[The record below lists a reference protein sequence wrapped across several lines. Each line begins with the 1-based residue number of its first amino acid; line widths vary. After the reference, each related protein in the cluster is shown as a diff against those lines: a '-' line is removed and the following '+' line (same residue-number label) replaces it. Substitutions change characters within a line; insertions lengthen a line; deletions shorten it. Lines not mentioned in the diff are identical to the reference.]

1 MGMNVG
7 SNKDDDD
14 VMLDVNMTPLI
25 DVMLVLLIMFI
36 ITIPIPNNSINIDL
50 PNGAPPPPTN
60 EKPPEP
66 ITLRIDAQGKLF
78 WNGQPVENKQ
88 ALEVL
93 FAGVAQKSDQ
103 DQIKVQPDKMSE
115 YKDVAM
121 VMAAAQRLNV
131 KKIGIATNEN

>member
-1 MGMNVG
+1 MSMNVG

-50 PNGAPPPPTN
+50 PNGNPPPTT

-66 ITLRIDAQGKLF
+66 VNLKIDAQGKIF
-78 WNGQPVENKQ
+78 WNDQPVANKQ
-88 ALEVL
+88 ALEAL
-93 FAGVAQKSDQ
+93 FSGVAQQKDQ
-103 DQIKVQPDKMSE
+103 DTIKVQPDKLTE

-131 KKIGIATNEN
+131 KKIGIAASQ

>member
-7 SNKDDDD
+7 ANKDDDD

-36 ITIPIPNNSINIDL
+36 ITIPIPNNAINIDL
-50 PNGAPPPPTN
+50 PNGAPPPTN
-60 EKPPEP
+60 EKRPEP
-66 ITLRIDAQGKLF
+66 VTLRIDPQGKVF
-78 WNGQPVENKQ
+78 WNDQAVENKQ

-103 DQIKVQPDKMSE
+103 DPIKVQPDKLTE

-131 KKIGIATNEN
+131 KKIGIAASQ

>member
-7 SNKDDDD
+7 SDKDDD

-50 PNGAPPPPTN
+50 PNGTPPPTN

-66 ITLRIDAQGKLF
+66 VTLRIDAQSKLF
-78 WNGQPVENKQ
+78 WNGQPVANKQ
-88 ALEVL
+88 ALETL
-93 FAGVAQKSDQ
+93 FAGVAQQADQ
-103 DQIKVQPDKMSE
+103 DTIKVQPDKMTE

-131 KKIGIATNEN
+131 KKIGVSANQ

>member
-1 MGMNVG
+1 MAMNVG
-7 SNKDDDD
+7 SNDDD
-14 VMLDVNMTPLI
+14 VMLEVNMTPLI

-50 PNGAPPPPTN
+50 PNGVPPPST

-66 ITLRIDAQGKLF
+66 VNLRIDAQGQVF
-78 WNGQPVENKQ
+78 WNGQPVANKQ

-93 FAGVAQKSDQ
+93 FAGVARQADQ
-103 DQIKVQPDKMSE
+103 DTIKVQPDKMTE
-115 YKDVAM
+115 YKQVAM

-131 KKIGIATNEN
+131 KKIGIESSQ

>member
-7 SNKDDDD
+7 ANKDDDD

-25 DVMLVLLIMFI
+25 DVMLVLLIIFI
-36 ITIPIPNNSINIDL
+36 ITIPIPNNAINIDL
-50 PNGAPPPPTN
+50 PNGAPPPTN

-66 ITLRIDAQGKLF
+66 VTLRIDPQGKVF
-78 WNGQPVENKQ
+78 WNDQAVENKQ

-103 DQIKVQPDKMSE
+103 DPIKVQPDKLTE

-131 KKIGIATNEN
+131 KKIGIAASQ

>member
-7 SNKDDDD
+7 SDKDDD

-50 PNGAPPPPTN
+50 PNGTPPPTN

-66 ITLRIDAQGKLF
+66 VTLKIDAQGKLF
-78 WNGQPVENKQ
+78 WNGQPVANKQ
-88 ALEVL
+88 ALETL
-93 FAGVAQKSDQ
+93 FAGVAQQSDQ
-103 DQIKVQPDKMSE
+103 DTIKVQPDKMTE

-131 KKIGIATNEN
+131 KKIGVSANQ